1 MTWQQLFGHSVI
13 YGVRTGWWAWHA
25 VVTLESAWKLEEG
38 DGSLF
43 SRTFKLKA
51 SLFMP
56 FYIIHCRTTIF
67 WYQIHWINPGP
78 QWSKTLI
85 WPAYLLVS
93 IFNFPSDIILQYNH
107 YCCVAL
113 AHMLPHEACQVRGC
127 LASRWFQLFLDML
140 AFFFLLV
147 HLAYLQSCIW
157 LCMRP
162 VRSGPA
168 FLPADCFLFAW
179 FWILIHS
186 ASYIAIHYSLLLAF
200 AIYTFFGWV

>member
-43 SRTFKLKA
+43 NRTFKLKA

-127 LASRWFQLFLDML
+127 LASRWFQL
-140 AFFFLLV
+140 LLEMV
-147 HLAYLQSCIW
+147 ASLWSTLLILSPPCLYLHMALHETCQIRGCFSSHW
-157 LCMRP
+157 LLLTCLVLNFDPLYIAIHCSSERP
-162 VRSGPA
+162 VRS
-168 FLPADCFLFAW
+168 
-179 FWILIHS
+179 
-186 ASYIAIHYSLLLAF
+186 
-200 AIYTFFGWV
+200 